1 MGKMMGK
8 VTKKIFVDLILVLMV
23 FFLQGTVANACPLCG
38 LAVDE
43 SADERF
49 NKPLANLRILY
60 EQNGKDA
67 LPDIRELLRVSA
79 DPAVIQRAANYLVDL
94 DDRESFHQMESML
107 LDLVKQVAF
116 TTFGPGT
123 PGFHSRLSVA
133 YALRRFG
140 PTTVGDRIWEKYDRL
155 DWNRKSEVA
164 YILSALKDPHLDQR
178 MATILNKEEDHQLMQ
193 GALEAMI
200 VSGSHES
207 LPFLRSKVKAW
218 VNKPNGIGTNPR
230 PDAPTINYKWL
241 RMKAET
247 AIFFIDNR
255 WKRAQQ

>member
-1 MGKMMGK
+1 MGKM
-8 VTKKIFVDLILVLMV
+8 TKKICVGLAPVLIVY
-23 FFLQGTVANACPLCG
+23 FLLGTVAHACPLCG
-38 LAVDE
+38 VATDE
-43 SADERF
+43 LADERF
-49 NKPLANLRILY
+49 NKALANLRVLY

-67 LPDIRELLRVSA
+67 LPDIRELLKVST
-79 DPAVIQRAANYLVDL
+79 DPWVIQRAANYLVDL
-94 DDRESFHQMESML
+94 DDRESIHQMENMV

-116 TTFGPGT
+116 TTFGFGT

-155 DWNRKSEVA
+155 DWNRKSEIP
-164 YILSALKDPHLDQR
+164 YILSALKDSYLDKR

-200 VSGSHES
+200 VSGSHQS

-218 VNKPNGIGTNPR
+218 FNKPNGTGTNPR
-230 PDAPTINYKWL
+230 LGEPTINYKWL
-241 RMKAET
+241 RIKAET

>member
-1 MGKMMGK
+1 MGKM
-8 VTKKIFVDLILVLMV
+8 TKKICVDLIFVLIV
-23 FFLQGTVANACPLCG
+23 FFLQGTVAHACPLCG

-43 SADERF
+43 SADESF
-49 NKPLANLRILY
+49 NKPLAYLRIVY
-60 EQNGKDA
+60 EQKGKDA
-67 LPDIRELLRVSA
+67 LPDIREALKISTN
-79 DPAVIQRAANYLVDL
+79 PAIIQRAANYLVDL
-94 DDRESFHQMESML
+94 DDRESIRQMESML
-107 LDLVKQVAF
+107 LELVKQVAF
-116 TTFGPGT
+116 TTFGFGT

-155 DWNRKSEVA
+155 EWNRKSEVA
-164 YILSALKDPHLDQR
+164 YILSALKDPHLDER
-178 MATILNKEEDHQLMQ
+178 IITILNREEDHQLMQ

-200 VSGSHES
+200 VSGSHQS

-218 VNKPNGIGTNPR
+218 INKPNGTGTNPG
-230 PDAPTINYKWL
+230 PGEPTINYKFL
-241 RMKAET
+241 RIKAET